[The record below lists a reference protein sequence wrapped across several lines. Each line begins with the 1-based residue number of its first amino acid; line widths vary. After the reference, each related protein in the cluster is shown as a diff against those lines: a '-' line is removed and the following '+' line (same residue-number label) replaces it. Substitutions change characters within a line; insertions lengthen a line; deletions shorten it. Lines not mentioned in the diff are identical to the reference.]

1 MQKPMLT
8 SMEMSPMSNVISMA
22 QRIAER
28 ADKRAEA
35 YRKRAMSDNFMDETE
50 TETYR
55 DMRATARELE
65 QFADVQDLAY
75 SLGRVGMTERNVRRL
90 SDYMHLDDSIA

>member
-1 MQKPMLT
+1 
-8 SMEMSPMSNVISMA
+8 MSNVISLA
-22 QRIAER
+22 QRIAEK

-35 YRKRAMSDNFMDETE
+35 YRKRAMSDNFMDPDE

-55 DMRATARELE
+55 DMRATARELD

-90 SDYMHLDDSIA
+90 SDYLHLDNDIA

>member
-1 MQKPMLT
+1 MALMERSMPT
-8 SMEMSPMSNVISMA
+8 SMEMSPMSNVISLA

-35 YRKRAMSDNFMDETE
+35 YR
-50 TETYR
+50 
-55 DMRATARELE
+55 DMRATARDLE